1 MVNLE
6 NREFLM
12 DMSDS
17 DMALFRYH
25 TGLPRVIEEHISV
38 DVFLNKRMIDR
49 YMLLDGPNNV
59 NLFRSLTPKTRRRLK
74 YKLYTDKPEGIEWD
88 KEKEDVKV

>member
-12 DMSDS
+12 DMSDT

-25 TGLPRVIEEHISV
+25 TGLPQVVEKHISV

-49 YMLLDGPNNV
+49 YMFLDGPNNV

-74 YKLYTDKPEGIEWD
+74 YKLYTDKPEGIEWN
-88 KEKEDVKV
+88 KEKENVEV